1 MSLYY
6 QGKMNNSFTLM
17 DEIKK
22 YFMNYDFESLKVQQ
36 KLIKCNFYMGKAIL
50 ANLDNQLE
58 KNGQSYQEALKC
70 FYYCTKEEFDPEI
83 HELYSGNS
91 FFEISKIFLK

>member
-6 QGKMNNSFTLM
+6 QGKMQNSVSMM

-22 YFMNYDFESLKVQQ
+22 YFMKFDFESLKVQQ

-50 ANLDNQLE
+50 ANLDN
-58 KNGQSYQEALKC
+58 
-70 FYYCTKEEFDPEI
+70 
-83 HELYSGNS
+83 
-91 FFEISKIFLK
+91 

>member
-22 YFMNYDFESLKVQQ
+22 YFMKYDFESLKVQQ

-58 KNGQSYQEALKC
+58 KNGQSY
-70 FYYCTKEEFDPEI
+70 
-83 HELYSGNS
+83 
-91 FFEISKIFLK
+91 

>member
-6 QGKMNNSFTLM
+6 QGKMQNSVSIM

-22 YFMNYDFESLKVQQ
+22 YFMKFDFESLKVQQ

-58 KNGQSYQEALKC
+58 KNG
-70 FYYCTKEEFDPEI
+70 
-83 HELYSGNS
+83 
-91 FFEISKIFLK
+91 

>member
-1 MSLYY
+1 
-6 QGKMNNSFTLM
+6 M

-22 YFMNYDFESLKVQQ
+22 YFMKYDFESLKVQQ

-58 KNGQSYQEALKC
+58 KNGQSY
-70 FYYCTKEEFDPEI
+70 
-83 HELYSGNS
+83 
-91 FFEISKIFLK
+91 